1 MGKAS
6 ARSQFVIFSMNERGF
21 DLSLSM
27 IKGQMS
33 FDLKHSKHAELHPH
47 CTPTAIYTTV

>member
-6 ARSQFVIFSMNERGF
+6 ARSQFVIFSMNERSF

-33 FDLKHSKHAELHPH
+33 FDLKPLKHTELQPH
-47 CTPTAIYTTV
+47 CTPTAIYITV